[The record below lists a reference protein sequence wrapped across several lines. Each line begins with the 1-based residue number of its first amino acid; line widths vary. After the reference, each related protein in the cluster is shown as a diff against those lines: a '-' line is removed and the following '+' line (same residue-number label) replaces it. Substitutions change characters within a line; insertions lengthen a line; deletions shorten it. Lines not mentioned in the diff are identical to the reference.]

1 MAFTNTSKLEA
12 VNSMLAVI
20 GESPITTLSG
30 TLGVDAS
37 AAVSTLD
44 EVGREVQMM
53 GWHFN
58 TDYNVEYTP
67 DESTNEIVL
76 AADILAVDVE
86 PPFNTGGRVDVV
98 IRGGKLYDRVARSF
112 EFTGTIK
119 ATVVKGFDFEDLP
132 QEARHYIM
140 IKAGRK
146 LQDRFVGST
155 KLHQLGLRDELD
167 ALATLKSREAKQA
180 DHSIFD
186 NLDTYD
192 IVGRRNPLRFGRR
205 RP

>member
-1 MAFTNTSKLEA
+1 
-12 VNSMLAVI
+12 MLAVI
-20 GESPITTLSG
+20 GESPVTTLSG
-30 TLGVDAS
+30 TLGVDTS
-37 AAVSTLD
+37 AAVTTLD

-67 DESTNEIVL
+67 DESSNEI
-76 AADILAVDVE
+76 AIATDILAVDAQ
-86 PPFNTGGRVDVV
+86 PPFTDSGRVDVV
-98 IRGGKLYDRVARSF
+98 IRGTKLYDRVNRSF
-112 EFTGTIK
+112 EFSGKIKVTTI
-119 ATVVKGFDFEDLP
+119 KGFDFEDLP

-155 KLHQLGLRDELD
+155 KLHQLSARDELM
-167 ALATLKSREAKQA
+167 ALATLKACEARQA

-186 NLDTYD
+186 NLDSFD
-192 IVGRRNPLRFGRR
+192 IMGRRNPLRFMRR